1 MHRHYLSFRI
11 VLIIICFA
19 FYGCKKDENYKQEI
33 IRNSKAKFL
42 KEFKNLHHR
51 KDYLAIVDW
60 NNYRLVENAYSKIY
74 IFSFNNESI
83 GVNSYYYYSVDSDNN
98 ISAFVRIAT
107 AILNYDNIVGII
119 KTRPDSLV
127 QIYSTGKFGI
137 STFNVSGKNGRL
149 MSLNGG
155 IRDNKISLG
164 GWEGISYCN
173 NCHNGIPLNDVII
186 TAPGN
191 PDPTWNP
198 FPVVPPGPG
207 GGTGST
213 SSVGNF
219 IIDKSTQDKY
229 PKFTDLIKRLESFVA
244 NDKKVMD
251 ALIKWSGYNREQIL
265 EKVKFG
271 QGPTITVKE
280 LTGKYGYFDRAE
292 NPDVINIDASWVRGL
307 ETANLL
313 ETQEATGFLL
323 AVTALHEFVHQSRAA
338 NGLDRNYEYGYG
350 FEQSAF
356 GLIIENDG
364 AAPYNYRFRLYKK

>member
-1 MHRHYLSFRI
+1 
-11 VLIIICFA
+11 
-19 FYGCKKDENYKQEI
+19 
-33 IRNSKAKFL
+33 
-42 KEFKNLHHR
+42 
-51 KDYLAIVDW
+51 
-60 NNYRLVENAYSKIY
+60 
-74 IFSFNNESI
+74 
-83 GVNSYYYYSVDSDNN
+83 
-98 ISAFVRIAT
+98 
-107 AILNYDNIVGII
+107 
-119 KTRPDSLV
+119 
-127 QIYSTGKFGI
+127 
-137 STFNVSGKNGRL
+137 

-155 IRDNKISLG
+155 IRDNAISLG

-186 TAPGN
+186 RPDN
-191 PDPTWNP
+191 PTGSPFWNP
-198 FPVVPPGPG
+198 WGDSPPSPG
-207 GGTGST
+207 GGIGN
-213 SSVGNF
+213 SSNVGNF

-244 NDKKVMD
+244 NDKKVLD

-271 QGPTITVKE
+271 QGPTIVVKE

-292 NPDVINIDASWVRGL
+292 NPNVINIDASWVRGL
-307 ETANLL
+307 EAANLL
-313 ETQEATGFLL
+313 ETQEATGFFL

-364 AAPYNYRFRLYKK
+364 VAPYNYRFRLYKK